1 MENLCAL
8 EDMTRKIANKQ
19 TNQPFKIIRKKRT
32 KAQIQ
37 KREKEIIKFRE
48 KIFKTETNNKKT
60 TIEKVS
66 EGQS

>member
-1 MENLCAL
+1 MNLNVHL
-8 EDMTRKIANKQ
+8 KELG
-19 TNQPFKIIRKKRT
+19 KKRT